1 MFAASPDAARQFSSQ
16 LGREWASAGCTQLQG
31 VDLAEVSLEKS
42 IFMGT
47 NVSRASFK
55 NASLEEAAFEAV
67 DCRHAQ
73 FAGAQLKNARFV
85 ASNAANADFTGA
97 SAELANFDGATLRA
111 ASFNRA
117 VLAKASFKQD
127 GGRACDAQHAQF
139 VGADLTGD
147 ARRRCPSCPIV
158 MPHVPRAWGGAQ
170 HSHSLPTRP
179 HKPPLLSA
187 RPCWLRVPHTN
198 RWCVWT
204 SVTQQP
210 NSFFLRFI
218 LWPHPRALLCRSHS
232 SSVPSLPPLPP
243 LPRSHI

>member
-127 GGRACDAQHAQF
+127 GDRACDAQHAQF

-147 ARRRCPSCPIV
+147 ARRRCPSCAMLCPMCPARGGTHSIAIRRRLDCTNPLSS
-158 MPHVPRAWGGAQ
+158 PHA
-170 HSHSLPTRP
+170 
-179 HKPPLLSA
+179 PLG
-187 RPCWLRVPHTN
+187 
-198 RWCVWT
+198 CVWRT
-204 SVTQQP
+204 PQSLVCGASLSNRTAFLALYFVVAP
-210 NSFFLRFI
+210 ARRTLSLTFFL
-218 LWPHPRALLCRSHS
+218 
-232 SSVPSLPPLPP
+232 
-243 LPRSHI
+243 